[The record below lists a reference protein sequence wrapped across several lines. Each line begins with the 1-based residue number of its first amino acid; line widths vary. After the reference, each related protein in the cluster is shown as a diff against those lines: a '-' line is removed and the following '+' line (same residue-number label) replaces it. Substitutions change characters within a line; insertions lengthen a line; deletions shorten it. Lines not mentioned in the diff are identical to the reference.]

1 MRRVVAVVPD
11 LLFLTRI
18 AGTARAAG
26 IELIPV
32 AAGDAAAARCAAE
45 PPDLIVLDLTG
56 PGALPLAAA
65 LRDDPRTAAVPVVGF
80 YPHVDQE
87 LRERAVAAGVGR
99 ALPRSAFVRG
109 LAAIL
114 SGTG

>member
-1 MRRVVAVVPD
+1 MAVVPD

-18 AGTARAAG
+18 AETARAAG

-32 AAGDAAAARCAAE
+32 AAGAAAARCAAE

-65 LRDDPRTAAVPVVGF
+65 LRADPRTAAVPVVGF

-87 LRERAVAAGVGR
+87 LRERAVAAGIERV
-99 ALPRSAFVRG
+99 LPRSAFVRS

-114 SGTG
+114 AGAD